1 MKKGWL
7 SLLLIFILTGC
18 STKTSYY
25 FLDWV
30 IEWKVE
36 EYVSLNS
43 QQSEQLEKALDDFLY
58 WHRSQEL
65 IQYSQQL
72 QQISN
77 QLKQG
82 TLTPN
87 RWVNEISQAKAHGYR
102 AFKALLPTI
111 TPIIA
116 SFSDKQVMALL
127 DNIEQAEIDI
137 QEKYY
142 NKSKQVVLADADERV
157 DKSFKKWL
165 GRLSKAQKEAIHQF
179 NLHRVS
185 TLPLWLEYRKA
196 WIVQFALA
204 LEQRQNQALLRS
216 RLTMLVTESHK
227 LKSEQYQK
235 DLEINLMAFG
245 ELLLK
250 VHGLASVKQKQRFNK
265 KLDELIKDLAEMSQD
280 I

>member
-7 SLLLIFILTGC
+7 SLLLILILTGC

-43 QQSEQLEKALDDFLY
+43 QQSTQLEKALDDFLY
-58 WHRSQEL
+58 WHRSNEL

-87 RWVNEISQAKAHGYR
+87 RWVEEVNLAKAHGYR
-102 AFKALLPTI
+102 AFKTLLPSI

-116 SFSDKQVMALL
+116 SFSDKQVMELL
-127 DNIEQAEIDI
+127 DNIEQDQLDLKAKYID
-137 QEKYY
+137 
-142 NKSKQVVLADADERV
+142 KSKQEVLNDADERV
-157 DKSFKKWL
+157 QKVFKKWL
-165 GRLSKAQKEAIHQF
+165 GRLSQAQKQAIHAF
-179 NLHRVS
+179 NLHTVATFPQWQVYRQV
-185 TLPLWLEYRKA
+185 WLE
-196 WIVQFALA
+196 QFALA
-204 LEQRQNQALLRS
+204 LMKRKDQAYLGA
-216 RLTMLVTESHK
+216 RLTALVTESNQF
-227 LKSEQYQK
+227 KSEQYQK
-235 DLEINLMAFG
+235 DLTKNLTAFG
-245 ELLLK
+245 ALLIK
-250 VHGLASVKQKQRFNK
+250 VHDLASVEQKKRFNK
-265 KLDELIKDLAEMSQD
+265 KLDELIKDLAQMSQD